1 MTFISRAALLAA
13 LCFAAGAQAQPTTA
27 QADFPGA
34 QPPHSPHWSPPSTLR
49 MTAEPVPA
57 AAPPPRDTPESIAEY
72 QRCRA
77 VSDRAAVS
85 NQQRTAG
92 VQACLSALQQR
103 RETAQ

>member
-13 LCFAAGAQAQPTTA
+13 LCFAAGAQAQTA
-27 QADFPGA
+27 SAQTDFPGS
-34 QPPHSPHWSPPSTLR
+34 QPPHSSHWSPPSTLR
-49 MTAEPVPA
+49 MTVEPAPA
-57 AAPPPRDTPESIAEY
+57 AAAPLRDTPESIAEY

-92 VQACLSALQQR
+92 VQACLSELQQR
-103 RETAQ
+103 REMAQ